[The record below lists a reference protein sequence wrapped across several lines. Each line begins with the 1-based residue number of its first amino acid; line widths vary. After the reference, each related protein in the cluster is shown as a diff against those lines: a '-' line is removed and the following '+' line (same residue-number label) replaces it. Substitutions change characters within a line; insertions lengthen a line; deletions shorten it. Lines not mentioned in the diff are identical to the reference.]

1 VVDRVHA
8 ALTPRDERIS
18 VDVVVLGKRP
28 AGQVAVTSRIV
39 VAAAEILRSLSHS
52 PAADASSTDANA
64 AIAMGLPAVCI
75 GLTTGGNA
83 HRLDEYID
91 LAPVKTG
98 LAQLILLTLAVSEDL
113 ARGRLS
119 P

>member
-1 VVDRVHA
+1 M
-8 ALTPRDERIS
+8 
-18 VDVVVLGKRP
+18 LGKRP

-39 VAAAEILRSLSHS
+39 VAAAEILRSLSYS

-98 LAQLILLTLAVSEDL
+98 LAQLVLLSLAVSSDL
-113 ARGRLS
+113 AQGRLS